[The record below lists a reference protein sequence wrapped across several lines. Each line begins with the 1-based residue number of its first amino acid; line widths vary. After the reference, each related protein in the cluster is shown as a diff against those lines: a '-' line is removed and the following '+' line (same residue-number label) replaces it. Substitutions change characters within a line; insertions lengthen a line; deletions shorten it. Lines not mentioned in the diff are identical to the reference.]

1 MDIKKLNAERLAGL
15 LPEVRELAERHIAL
29 CEAEGIEL
37 LVTFGCRSLIEQKAL
52 YAMGRTA
59 PGKVV
64 TNARPGFSWH
74 NFGRAYDVAV
84 LTDGKPDWTSKRYTR
99 VGELGKSIGLI
110 WGGDFK
116 AVRGDLGHF
125 EYHPNLTLAQARA
138 NLTAANA
145 AEDEQ
150 MHDA

>member
-15 LPEVRELAERHIAL
+15 LPEARELAERHIAL

-37 LVTFGCRSLIEQKAL
+37 LVTYGCRSLSEQKAL
-52 YAMGRTA
+52 YAKGRTA

-74 NFGRAYDVAV
+74 NFGRAYDVAIM
-84 LTDGKPDWTSKRYTR
+84 TGGKPDWKSKTYARI
-99 VGELGKSIGLI
+99 GELGKSIGLT

-116 AVRGDLGHF
+116 SVRGDYGHF
-125 EYHPNLTLAQARA
+125 EYHPNLTLAQARVGA
-138 NLTAANA
+138 GITA
-145 AEDEQ
+145 
-150 MHDA
+150 